1 MGLSCPDVTAPEAA
15 GCYCKAMTPHVEA
28 WLRGP
33 IPGIPA
39 LLMPAAHAL
48 VHAEDDGARALE
60 GLTPEQIW
68 TRPGN
73 AASVGYHVRHI
84 VGATDRLCTYAR
96 GEVLSE
102 AQQSRRR
109 AESST
114 PSPLPDASAL
124 TKEVNQAVAAA
135 LDQLRRTPPDTLLDE
150 RGVGRQ
156 GVPSNVIGLL
166 FHAAEHAARHA
177 GQALTTALLVRKE
190 GRVNE

>member
-1 MGLSCPDVTAPEAA
+1 MFATVDVVT
-15 GCYCKAMTPHVEA
+15 TNVEA

-33 IPGIPA
+33 VRDIPPI
-39 LLMPAAHAL
+39 LMPAAHAL
-48 VHAEDDGARALE
+48 MHAEEDGTRALE
-60 GLTPEQIW
+60 GLTTERISMN
-68 TRPGN
+68 GSS
-73 AASVGYHVRHI
+73 AASIGYHLRHI
-84 VGATDRLCTYAR
+84 AGSIDRLYTYAR

-102 AQQSRRR
+102 AQQSTRR

-124 TKEVNQAVAAA
+124 TKEVKQAVAAA
-135 LDQLRRTPPDTLLDE
+135 LDQLRRTPPDRLLDE

-177 GQALTTALLVRKE
+177 GQALTTAMLVKDE
-190 GRVNE
+190 GRRTNDERPTNE

>member
-1 MGLSCPDVTAPEAA
+1 MDT
-15 GCYCKAMTPHVEA
+15 HVEA

-33 IPGIPA
+33 VPGIPP

-48 VHAEDDGARALE
+48 MHAEDDGSRALD

-68 TRPGN
+68 ARPAN

-96 GEVLSE
+96 GELLSGT
-102 AQQSRRR
+102 QQSARR
-109 AESST
+109 AESAT
-114 PSPLPDASAL
+114 PSPVPDAAML
-124 TKEVNQAVAAA
+124 TDELRRSVASA
-135 LDQLRRTPPDTLLDE
+135 LDQLRGTSSDTLLDV

-177 GQALTTALLVRKE
+177 GQALTTAMIVRTKKE
-190 GRVNE
+190 

>member
-1 MGLSCPDVTAPEAA
+1 MET
-15 GCYCKAMTPHVEA
+15 HVEA

-33 IPGIPA
+33 VAGIPP

-48 VHAEDDGARALE
+48 LHAEDDGIRGLD

-68 TRPGN
+68 TRPAN

-84 VGATDRLCTYAR
+84 IGATDRLCTYAR
-96 GEVLSE
+96 AETLTE
-102 AQQSRRR
+102 AQQSARR

-114 PSPLPDASAL
+114 PWPLPDARAL
-124 TKEVNQAVAAA
+124 TQELKRSVATA
-135 LDQLRRTPPDTLLDE
+135 LDQLRRTSSDTLLDV

-156 GVPSNVIGLL
+156 GVPSTVIGLL

-177 GQALTTALLVRKE
+177 GQAITTAAIVK
-190 GRVNE
+190 GG